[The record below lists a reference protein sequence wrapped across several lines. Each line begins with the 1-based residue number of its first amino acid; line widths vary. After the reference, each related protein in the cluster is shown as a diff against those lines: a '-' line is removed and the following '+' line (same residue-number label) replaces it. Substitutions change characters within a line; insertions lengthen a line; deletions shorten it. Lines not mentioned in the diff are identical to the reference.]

1 MLSLPEMFIMLIFL
15 VFGVL
20 GTVLWIWALVDC
32 IKNVKN
38 PNDRLMW
45 IILIALTHLIGAIL
59 YAVLQRPKNR

>member
-20 GTVLWIWALVDC
+20 GTVLWIWVLVDC

>member
-1 MLSLPEMFIMLIFL
+1 MLSFPEMFIMLIFF
-15 VFGVL
+15 VFGIL

-45 IILIALTHLIGAIL
+45 IILIALTHVIGAIL

>member
-1 MLSLPEMFIMLIFL
+1 MLSFPEMFIMLIFF
-15 VFGVL
+15 VFGVM

-45 IILIALTHLIGAIL
+45 IILIALTHFIGAIL
-59 YAVLQRPKNR
+59 YFVLQRPKNR

>member
-1 MLSLPEMFIMLIFL
+1 MLSFPEMFIMLIFF
-15 VFGVL
+15 VFGVM

-45 IILIALTHLIGAIL
+45 IILIALTHVIGAIL
-59 YAVLQRPKNR
+59 YFVLQRPKNR